1 MAGASS
7 TAALLALTLGITDS
21 FHPRGKACLHLM
33 SQLHYEVIEESPGSI
48 RAEAFWLTMYC
59 SEPKLNALFA
69 GT

>member
-1 MAGASS
+1 MAGVSS

-21 FHPRGKACLHLM
+21 FHPRGKACLM